1 MNWTWYLACD
11 MQFFI
16 LLPFLIEAYYQNRQR
31 FWVLTIFLWSTASL
45 ISLSVIIKNNLSAS
59 YFTYK
64 DEYWTVFYEKPFA
77 RLPAYLIGIVWG
89 CSYYSYKHERDEE
102 VAQFAGMTP
111 E

>member
-1 MNWTWYLACD
+1 MACD

-16 LLPFLIEAYYQNRQR
+16 LLPFLVEAYYQNRQR

-77 RLPAYLIGIVWG
+77 RLPAYLIGIIWG
-89 CSYYSYKHERDEE
+89 CSYYSYKHEREEE
-102 VAQFAGMTP
+102 VA
-111 E
+111 